1 MDNKLFIGML
11 IVLVSL
17 ASCTS
22 NVQNSITPPS
32 AAQETAHSEQGLI
45 GGTISKY
52 YEWDKTK
59 FDKAINEGKTV
70 YLEFT
75 ANWCGTCQK
84 QILHLKA
91 GFEELNDP
99 NVVGFDI
106 HYNDDQTTDE
116 HKALSHQY
124 QIAYQHSKVVIKN
137 GKVVLKSPEA
147 WTKDKFL
154 EHMRKIQ
161 SS

>member
-1 MDNKLFIGML
+1 ML
-11 IVLVSL
+11 VVLVTFVG
-17 ASCTS
+17 CTN
-22 NVQNSITPPS
+22 NVQNNIAPPTTV
-32 AAQETAHSEQGLI
+32 QETTHSEQSLI

-52 YEWDKTK
+52 YEWNKTK

-75 ANWCGTCQK
+75 ANWCAICQK
-84 QILHLKA
+84 QMLHLKA

-116 HKALSHQY
+116 HRALAQQY
-124 QIAYQHSKVVIKN
+124 QIAYQHSKIVIKN

-154 EHMRKIQ
+154 EQMRKIQ
-161 SS
+161 SN